1 MKYYIDKLL
10 NQITLAIRD
19 NNGCI
24 TIEEISAKVP
34 CPPILKSSSLR
45 IFVKKYPDRIQM
57 HTDTTTN
64 IIWIQEKKKSKGIIS
79 GGLPSFGGYKVIPSP
94 ALVLTKTVNAV
105 DDIDSSILSGNK
117 EKKLNS
123 VETKLDDMKTKLDYE
138 LPRKRFVL
146 QILSA
151 HGLILNN
158 RGMTTDSLDIGCFD
172 PFAIYAVVYF
182 NGLEIGRTPC
192 KMNSTCLIWHKAVF
206 EVFLEPNS
214 SINDPVNW
222 MYVEVRQYNFKKLD
236 NDNDGKNVNNVHQDG
251 HNNNDKDDNNNDNSI
266 QSKDEKQN
274 NGNNSKNDKH
284 VDVNSDINKEINSST
299 EISKKNLIID
309 YENENNDSIIGILD
323 IRGPDLSSLF
333 GQLNSK
339 EIQEIH
345 LKSGVRNKGTLLLI
359 IIDIPLY

>member
-1 MKYYIDKLL
+1 
-10 NQITLAIRD
+10 
-19 NNGCI
+19 
-24 TIEEISAKVP
+24 
-34 CPPILKSSSLR
+34 
-45 IFVKKYPDRIQM
+45 M

-105 DDIDSSILSGNK
+105 DDIDSSTLSGNEEK
-117 EKKLNS
+117 ELNN
-123 VETKLDDMKTKLDYE
+123 VEIKLDDMKTKLDYE

-158 RGMTTDSLDIGCFD
+158 RGMATDSLDIGCFK
-172 PFAIYAVVYF
+172 PFAIYAVAYF

-192 KMNSTCLIWHKAVF
+192 KMNSTGPIWHKSVF

-214 SINDPVNW
+214 SLNDPVNW

-236 NDNDGKNVNNVHQDG
+236 ENNDGKNVNNVNQDS
-251 HNNNDKDDNNNDNSI
+251 HNNKDNNNDNSI
-266 QSKDEKQN
+266 QSKNEKQD
-274 NGNNSKNDKH
+274 NGNNSNNDKH
-284 VDVNSDINKEINSST
+284 VDINSDIVNKIDSST
-299 EISKKNLIID
+299 NISIKNLIIG

-339 EIQEIH
+339 EIQVYILCIFIYTYIH
-345 LKSGVRNKGTLLLI
+345 IYLYLYIYIHIYIYIYIYVGDPSEVRST
-359 IIDIPLY
+359 